1 MADKPLH
8 VDVVAADR
16 QVWEGEA
23 VDIIIRTTE
32 GDIGILPGHEPVFA
46 NLVPCAARIIT
57 ADGSQEVIAVDGGFV
72 AVDDTG
78 RVSILAQYA
87 TRADEID
94 RSGAQ
99 RDVDTISRR
108 MDRNEFSEDDVH
120 KLHLAQAQLMAARQ
134 LDEQAGH

>member
-1 MADKPLH
+1 MADKALH

-16 QVWEGEA
+16 QVWEGDA

-87 TRADEID
+87 TRSDEID

-120 KLHLAQAQLMAARQ
+120 KLHLAQAQLMAARR
-134 LDEQAGH
+134 LDEQTGH